1 MKTST
6 LCVLA
11 VLSLLCTIPGS
22 AQQTDVPHS
31 FQAGTPAR
39 ASEVNENFSALATA
53 ITANSAALQPLFS
66 VIPIE
71 QSIHHLGDG
80 MNFGTYVVPDAEGPN
95 WAGIF
100 SLSPQQFNPART
112 AHLQMLLFDNG
123 VGSIS
128 INGNRFQLPHNE
140 QRGEHFLQ
148 GVADGKVM
156 LSIPIGFLL
165 VGENAIA
172 FQAGGIPNAFP
183 PNLYDDFEFG
193 QVSLIL
199 N

>member
-1 MKTST
+1 MNRIFTGT
-6 LCVLA
+6 LALA
-11 VLSLLCTIPGS
+11 VCLLGS
-22 AQQTDVPHS
+22 NVAAQNVDVPNT

-39 ASEVNENFSALATA
+39 ASEVNENFSALAA
-53 ITANSAALQPLFS
+53 EITANRAALQPQFLEIS
-66 VIPIE
+66 IE

-80 MNFGTYVVPDAEGPN
+80 MNFGTYVVPDAEGVN
-95 WAGIF
+95 WVGAF
-100 SLSPQQFNPART
+100 FLSQDQLNAATT

-148 GVADGKVM
+148 GVADGKVLISM
-156 LSIPIGFLL
+156 PVGFLQE
-165 VGENAIA
+165 GQNTIA
-172 FQAGGIPNAFP
+172 LQAGGIPNALP

-193 QVSLIL
+193 QLSLIL